1 MTTPLSVLDLAPVSA
16 GRTSADALQE
26 SLVLARHVEALGYGR
41 FWVAEHHGAPG
52 VASSAPAVLI
62 AALAAATSRIRVGS
76 GGVMLTNHP
85 PLVVAEQ
92 FGTLEGLHP
101 GRIDLGIGRAA
112 GTDQKTVAL
121 LRRGGY
127 EEDFPA
133 ELALLRAFFR
143 GPVQGLTAV
152 PAQDNVPQLWL
163 LGSSG
168 YSATLAGKLG
178 LPFAFAHHFA
188 GHNTLAALE
197 IYRSSFS
204 PGALTAPYV
213 LLCASVLIADG
224 VEEARRLALPAALA
238 FVRAR
243 QGKASVLPTVEQ
255 AEAHAWTP
263 QERAFVEQRLDSQVL
278 GSPAEAKASLSR
290 LLEDTQADE
299 LMVTTTAHALD
310 VRLRSYEML
319 ADLAVASSRG
329 LALAP
334 AA

>member
-1 MTTPLSVLDLAPVSA
+1 MPIPLSVLDLAPVSA
-16 GRTSADALQE
+16 GRTTSDALQE
-26 SLVLARHVEALGYGR
+26 SIALARHVESLGYGR
-41 FWVAEHHGAPG
+41 IWVAEHHGAPG
-52 VASSAPAVLI
+52 IASSAPAVLI

-92 FGTLEGLHP
+92 FGTLEALHP
-101 GRIDLGIGRAA
+101 GRIDLGVGRAA

-152 PAQDNVPQLWL
+152 PAQDNAPQLWL

-168 YSATLAGKLG
+168 YSAALAGQLG

-188 GHNTLAALE
+188 GQNTLAALE
-197 IYRSSFS
+197 IYRSSFH
-204 PGALTAPYV
+204 PGLLEAPYV
-213 LLCASVLIADG
+213 LICASVLIADG
-224 VEEARRLALPAALA
+224 IEEARRLALPAALA

-243 QGKASVLPTVEQ
+243 QGKAAVLPTVEQ
-255 AEAHAWTP
+255 AEAHAWSR

-278 GSPAEAKASLSR
+278 GAPAQARSQLSR
-290 LLEDTQADE
+290 LLEDTKADE
-299 LMVTTTAHALD
+299 LMVTTTAHAHAD
-310 VRLRSYEML
+310 RLRSYARL
-319 ADLAVASSRG
+319 AELGVPSPRG